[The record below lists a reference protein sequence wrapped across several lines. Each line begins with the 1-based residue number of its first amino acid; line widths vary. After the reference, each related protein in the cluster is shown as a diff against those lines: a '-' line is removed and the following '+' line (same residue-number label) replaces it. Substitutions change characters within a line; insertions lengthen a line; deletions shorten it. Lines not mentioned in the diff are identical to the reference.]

1 MPGLN
6 RLYRLCRIGSDAA
19 DAVRPAGPFC
29 SDMCG
34 REGRR
39 RARTFVFARGIVSV
53 DSIRLAA
60 RSSVSLAGKM
70 RGAFGAEHGCAI
82 RLTALPALSVWV
94 GMPVRAGGRKVPS
107 HFGWALRGAEP
118 VSRPAVP
125 ARFSPSPARRCF
137 PKCFFRFGTDVRRS
151 AVSSDGTFFRWDDV
165 PEREPACRKGP
176 QGNNLRMRAC
186 MRASPQRLSGVS
198 P

>member
-1 MPGLN
+1 M
-6 RLYRLCRIGSDAA
+6 GS
-19 DAVRPAGPFC
+19 AVSVRMRPMRCGRPVR

-53 DSIRLAA
+53 DSICLAA

-70 RGAFGAEHGCAI
+70 RGVV
-82 RLTALPALSVWV
+82 P
-94 GMPVRAGGRKVPS
+94 PVRNTAARYALRCSGLVRMGRYAGSGGKSREVPS

-118 VSRPAVP
+118 ISRPAVP
-125 ARFSPSPARRCF
+125 ARFSPSPAQRCF
-137 PKCFFRFGTDVRRS
+137 PKCFFRFGTDVRRP
-151 AVSSDGTFFRWDDV
+151 AVSSDRTCFRWHDV

-176 QGNNLRMRAC
+176 QGNSLRMRAC

>member
-1 MPGLN
+1 MRCGRP
-6 RLYRLCRIGSDAA
+6 
-19 DAVRPAGPFC
+19 VR
-29 SDMCG
+29 SDMFG

-39 RARTFVFARGIVSV
+39 CARTFVFARGIVSV

-94 GMPVRAGGRKVPS
+94 DMPVRAGGTEGAVAFRMYVLRDRTRFPS
-107 HFGWALRGAEP
+107 GGACP
-118 VSRPAVP
+118 FLSIPAK
-125 ARFSPSPARRCF
+125 RCF
-137 PKCFFRFGTDVRRS
+137 PKCFFRFGTDVRRP
-151 AVSSDGTFFRWDDV
+151 AVSSDRTFFRWDDV

-176 QGNNLRMRAC
+176 QGNSLRMRAC
-186 MRASPQRLSGVS
+186 MRASPQRFSGVS

>member
-1 MPGLN
+1 M
-6 RLYRLCRIGSDAA
+6 R
-19 DAVRPAGPFC
+19 
-29 SDMCG
+29 CG
-34 REGRR
+34 RPVRSVRICADGKGGDVRGRLSSH
-39 RARTFVFARGIVSV
+39 VGLCP
-53 DSIRLAA
+53 SIRFAWPQGAPSRWRGRCEEPL
-60 RSSVSLAGKM
+60 LGAGHD
-70 RGAFGAEHGCAI
+70 RAI
-82 RLTALPALSVWV
+82 RFTALPALSVWV

>member
-6 RLYRLCRIGSDAA
+6 CLYRLCRIGSDAA
-19 DAVRPAGPFC
+19 DAVRPAGPFGYVRT
-29 SDMCG
+29 G
-34 REGRR
+34 RAATCEDVCFRAWDCVRRFDTLGRKEL
-39 RARTFVFARGIVSV
+39 
-53 DSIRLAA
+53 RLAGGEDA
-60 RSSVSLAGKM
+60 RRFRCGTRLRDTPYGASGLVRMGRYAGS
-70 RGAFGAEHGCAI
+70 G
-82 RLTALPALSVWV
+82 
-94 GMPVRAGGRKVPS
+94 GGRKVPS

-125 ARFSPSPARRCF
+125 ARFSPSPAQRCF
-137 PKCFFRFGTDVRRS
+137 PKCFFRFGTDVRRP

-176 QGNNLRMRAC
+176 QGNSLRMRAC